1 MRPKQFV
8 APKILLF
15 GGEKNHRLSLSHI
28 ISEYVQNSSYRIF
41 DTDLPGEARNVFEMQ
56 HPDLVILED
65 SANPADVI
73 QLCKYIRATEGA
85 RHTGIVFRSH
95 EENFEDETA
104 ARYLGL
110 GADDFIRPGCSP
122 AELNARLRSVLK
134 LKDMNDKLR
143 SLSHHFK
150 KLSSIDELTGLANM
164 RSFKT
169 SFERLR
175 SASGNSSYGVIM
187 LDLDNFKSVNDNRN
201 HLVGS
206 HVISE
211 VGKIF
216 GESISMI
223 DLAVAARYGGDEYV
237 IALPVSSPE
246 ELSKYCEKIR
256 REIEFSKFNKDGYQV
271 NVTCSIGGAYVEGG
285 CLLSDDSLLKAAD
298 KMLYSSKNSGRNR
311 STVCYVNNFPRK
323 PVIIRNDPAWKIRSL
338 LAVV

>member
-1 MRPKQFV
+1 
-8 APKILLF
+8 
-15 GGEKNHRLSLSHI
+15 
-28 ISEYVQNSSYRIF
+28 
-41 DTDLPGEARNVFEMQ
+41 
-56 HPDLVILED
+56 
-65 SANPADVI
+65 
-73 QLCKYIRATEGA
+73 
-85 RHTGIVFRSH
+85 
-95 EENFEDETA
+95 
-104 ARYLGL
+104 
-110 GADDFIRPGCSP
+110 
-122 AELNARLRSVLK
+122 
-134 LKDMNDKLR
+134 
-143 SLSHHFK
+143 
-150 KLSSIDELTGLANM
+150 
-164 RSFKT
+164 
-169 SFERLR
+169 
-175 SASGNSSYGVIM
+175 M